1 MMTKIINKTLYAVA
15 TRAACLLF
23 ASVNSQQIFAQA
35 ADNFP
40 NRPITI
46 IIPFTAGGSS
56 DLTARRVGDAM
67 GKILKQPIIV
77 QNLASAGGIFGV
89 NSVVKAPK
97 DGYTLLAG
105 TISTHAINAGL
116 YKNLPYDPL
125 KDFVPI
131 TRIGSFPN
139 ILVVQSSLKINT
151 LPDLI
156 ELARQRQAQ
165 GKPLTYASGGVGSTS
180 HLGGELLRQVAGVE
194 MIHVPYKGAAGAMGD
209 LLGGRIDLIFGN
221 SQLVLPHIKT
231 GHLVP
236 LAVTTKTRTD
246 LLPNVPTVAEIGFA
260 EAEMSVWIGLFA
272 PAGIP
277 TGVANKLSTAALE
290 ALASSEVLSGF
301 TAEGVFVEK
310 DDSPAQ
316 FLTELSSQVALWKK
330 VINKADIAIEI
341 GQ

>member
-1 MMTKIINKTLYAVA
+1 MMTSKINKTLYAVLI
-15 TRAACLLF
+15 RAACLLF
-23 ASVNSQQIFAQA
+23 GAVSGQPVFAQV

-151 LPDLI
+151 LPQLI

-165 GKPLTYASGGVGSTS
+165 GKPLNYASGGVGSTS

-231 GHLVP
+231 GQLVP
-236 LAVTTKTRTD
+236 LAVTTSARSD
-246 LLPNVPTVAEIGFA
+246 LLPNVPTVTEIGFA

-277 TGVANKLSTAALE
+277 EVVANKLSAAALQ
-290 ALASSEVLSGF
+290 ALTSPEVLSGF
-301 TAEGVFVEK
+301 TAEGVFIEK
-310 DDSPAQ
+310 DESPAQ
-316 FLTELSSQVALWKK
+316 FLTELSRQVALWKK
-330 VINKADIAIEI
+330 VIDKAGIAIEI

>member
-1 MMTKIINKTLYAVA
+1 MMTKITNKKMHAVVFS
-15 TRAACLLF
+15 AACLLF
-23 ASVNSQQIFAQA
+23 GSVSSQQVFAQA
-35 ADNFP
+35 VDNFP

-67 GKILKQPIIV
+67 GKVLKQPIIV
-77 QNLASAGGIFGV
+77 QNLPSAGGIFGV

-151 LPDLI
+151 LPQLI

-165 GKPLTYASGGVGSTS
+165 GKPLNYASGGVGSTS

-231 GHLVP
+231 GQLVP
-236 LAVTTKTRTD
+236 LAVTTSARSD

-277 TGVANKLSTAALE
+277 EAVANKLSAAALQ
-290 ALASSEVLSGF
+290 ALTSPEVLSGF
-301 TAEGVFVEK
+301 TAEGVFIEK
-310 DDSPAQ
+310 DESPTH
-316 FLTELSSQVALWKK
+316 FLTELSRQVALWKK
-330 VINKADIAIEI
+330 VIDKAGIAIEI

>member
-1 MMTKIINKTLYAVA
+1 MMTSKINKTLYAVLI
-15 TRAACLLF
+15 RAACLLF
-23 ASVNSQQIFAQA
+23 GAVSGQPVFAQV

-139 ILVVQSSLKINT
+139 ILVIQSVLKIKT

-180 HLGGELLRQVAGVE
+180 HLGGELLRQVASVE

-231 GHLVP
+231 GQLVP

-246 LLPNVPTVAEIGFA
+246 LLPDVPTVAEIGFA

-277 TGVANKLSTAALE
+277 AAVANKLSAAALE
-290 ALASSEVLSGF
+290 ALASPEVLSGF
-301 TAEGVFVEK
+301 SAEGVFVEK
-310 DDSPAQ
+310 DDSPAH
-316 FLTELSSQVALWKK
+316 FLNELTGQVALWKK
-330 VINKADIAIEI
+330 VIDKAGIAIEI

>member
-1 MMTKIINKTLYAVA
+1 MMTRMINKTLYAVLL
-15 TRAACLLF
+15 RSACLLF
-23 ASVNSQQIFAQA
+23 GSVTGQQVFAQA
-35 ADNFP
+35 VDNFP

-56 DLTARRVGDAM
+56 DLTARRVGDSM
-67 GKILKQPIIV
+67 GKILKQPIII

-151 LPDLI
+151 LPELI

-165 GKPLTYASGGVGSTS
+165 GKPLAYASGGVGSTS
-180 HLGGELLRQVAGVE
+180 HLGGELLRQVADVE

-231 GHLVP
+231 GQLVP
-236 LAVTTKTRTD
+236 LAVTTNARTD

-277 TGVANKLSTAALE
+277 AAIANKLSAAALQ
-290 ALASSEVLSGF
+290 ALASPEVLSGF

-316 FLTELSSQVALWKK
+316 FLAELSGQVALWKK
-330 VINKADIAIEI
+330 VIDKAGIAIEI